1 MNLATTLRNM
11 NTGEGN
17 VWDNRQFIVMS
28 YYNIAQKYKIGLNAI
43 MSEYGCED
51 ILEKCSG
58 LIFSGSGEPLNM
70 EHCTGPESNIDAVKK
85 DSPLNTKLMEHCL
98 SHGKPIF
105 GICRGVQ
112 TINVLLG
119 GTLTDIGDPE
129 EHHNHEKHNH
139 LIDIKEGSFVHEA
152 FGCTERLINSYHG
165 RCIDK
170 LAPGLEAVAW
180 SKDGIIEAVQ
190 SKDKK
195 IFATQW
201 HPELSFEVYDDPDEN
216 KLIENFINL
225 CRR

>member
-1 MNLATTLRNM
+1 MNIATTLRNM

-28 YYNIAQKYKIGLNAI
+28 YYNIAQRYRIGLNAI

-70 EHCTGPESNIDAVKK
+70 EHCTGLESNIDAVKK

-129 EHHNHEKHNH
+129 EHHNHENHNH
-139 LIDIKEGSFVHEA
+139 MVKIKEGSFVHEA

-180 SKDGIIEAVQ
+180 SKDGIIEAVE

-201 HPELSFEVYDDPDEN
+201 HPELSFEVYDDPEEN

>member
-1 MNLATTLRNM
+1 MNIATTLRNM

-17 VWDNRQFIVMS
+17 VWDSRQFIVMS
-28 YYNIAQKYKIGLNAI
+28 YYKIAQKYKIGLNAI
-43 MSEYGCED
+43 MSEFGCED
-51 ILEKCSG
+51 ICEKCAG
-58 LIFSGSGEPLNM
+58 LIFSGSGEPLDM
-70 EHCTGPESNIDAVKK
+70 TKCSGEVADPRKAMDGHTLDAKLLEHFISQ
-85 DSPLNTKLMEHCL
+85 
-98 SHGKPIF
+98 GKPVF

-112 TINVLLG
+112 TINVFLG
-119 GTLTDIGDPE
+119 GTLTEIDDPE

-139 LIDIKEGSFVHEA
+139 LIDIKEGSFVHDV
-152 FGCTERLINSYHG
+152 FGCKERLINSYHG

-201 HPELSFEVYDDPDEN
+201 HPELSFDVYDDPIEN